1 MADEDEIFPMLDKI
15 LGEIQYIHQDLSK
28 MVEGYQDTVDRARN
42 RGHID
47 AEALNFLRNLP
58 GAKYRVMSEY
68 IRQQWLV
75 LDGEILRR
83 FPKAADVS
91 AGDEDDGAA
100 GLEPLGRF

>member
-1 MADEDEIFPMLDKI
+1 MADEDEIFPMLDKM
-15 LGEIQYIHQDLSK
+15 LGEIQYIHQDLSR
-28 MVEGYQDTVDRARN
+28 MVEDYQDTVDRARE

-47 AEALNFLRNLP
+47 AETLNFLRNMP

-75 LDGEILRR
+75 LDGEVLRR
-83 FPKAADVS
+83 FPKTS
-91 AGDEDDGAA
+91 AGDASDDGGAA